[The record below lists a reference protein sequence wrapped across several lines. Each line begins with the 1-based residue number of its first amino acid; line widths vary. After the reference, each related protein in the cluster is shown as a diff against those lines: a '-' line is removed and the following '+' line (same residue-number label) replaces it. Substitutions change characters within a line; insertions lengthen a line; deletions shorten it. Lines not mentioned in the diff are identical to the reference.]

1 MILGGLAWGTGLCL
15 LGSAGN
21 SLGSVIHC
29 LEQGRDEQL
38 CPRVA
43 TPAFS

>member
-21 SLGSVIHC
+21 SLGSVIH